1 MLAAFWLSAVAII
14 GPLAVMLFR
23 YLGLTIVVYVGV
35 DTFLTF
41 VMNQVQ
47 ANISG
52 LPADAVSLL
61 ALFGIDEAITI
72 SVSAVA
78 SAFSIRAANKAIA

>member
-1 MLAAFWLSAVAII
+1 MLAAFWISFIAII
-14 GPLAVMLFR
+14 GPLVVKLLK
-23 YLGLTIVVYVGV
+23 YLGLTIVVYTGV
-35 DTFLTF
+35 DTFLAF
-41 VMNQVQ
+41 VMTQVQ
-47 ANISG
+47 SNISG

-72 SVSAVA
+72 SVSAVT